1 MSSFRRSLLAVALLL
16 GFAVPA
22 HAQRGPV
29 AAALLQFEE
38 ALTWEAMTPD
48 WRRLRP
54 GWVQQVSNAAS
65 PAQTAALMVQL
76 ETNMGWEAVQG
87 SWRGRRDTWL
97 AEAQRARSPADVA
110 ALLKELE
117 EVTLWSAVS
126 GSWRGT
132 RPGWVARLDAIASG
146 RGATGK

>member
-1 MSSFRRSLLAVALLL
+1 MRSFRRSLLALALVLAVA
-16 GFAVPA
+16 APA

-38 ALTWEAMTPD
+38 ALTWEVMTPD

-54 GWVQQVSNAAS
+54 GWVQQTSNAGS

-76 ETNMGWEAVQG
+76 ETNMGWEAVQP
-87 SWRGRRDTWL
+87 SWRGRRDGWL
-97 AEAQRARSPADVA
+97 AEARNAQSPAAVA
-110 ALLKELE
+110 TLLKELE

-126 GSWRGT
+126 ESWRGT

-146 RGATGK
+146 RGTTGK